1 MLRQVAD
8 RDEINFA
15 ESFQDRF
22 QIFKATSGGYF
33 AALAG
38 GLVEPLGC
46 ACLIEGSATPTLPAN
61 VNVLATEGVVSAVL
75 PLDGVRFRLM
85 MNTTNTGAVTLSIAG
100 TAIQAVTH
108 PDGSALVAGD
118 LNINDVILIVQD
130 TVAGEYIFAG
140 VAINGD
146 TFRSTQTLTSAQ
158 ILAINS
164 TPVNIIPDI
173 ATTGDGTIIVVNSM
187 TALNNFGATGY
198 TWAGV
203 LTPRYIASGN
213 DAAEDLSNVWAVGVV
228 DTFQSSTAG
237 GAFDIIP
244 IAGEGVEL
252 FGTVADPTLGD
263 GVWTF
268 QTIFSI
274 VQF

>member
-46 ACLIEGSATPTLPAN
+46 VCLIEGSATPTLPAN
-61 VNVLATEGVVSAVL
+61 VNVLSTEGAVSAAL
-75 PLDGVRFRLM
+75 PADGVRFRLM
-85 MNTTNTGAVTLSIAG
+85 MNATNTGAVTLSIAG

-130 TVAGEYIFAG
+130 TGAGEYIFAG
-140 VAINGD
+140 VALNSD
-146 TFRSTQTLTSAQ
+146 TFRTTQTLTSAQ

-173 ATTGDGTIIVVNSM
+173 ASTGDGTLIIINDM
-187 TALNNFGATGY
+187 TSLNNFGGVGY

-203 LTPRYIASGN
+203 LTPRYITSGN
-213 DAAEDLSNVWAVGVV
+213 DAGEDLSNVWAVAVA
-228 DTFQSSTAG
+228 DAFQTSVAG

-244 IAGEGVEL
+244 VAGEGVEL
-252 FGTVADPTLGD
+252 FGTVADPTAGT

-268 QTIFSI
+268 QTIFRI